1 MNNIISIIN
10 IKLMNKVKYSN
21 MSKEL
26 LLPVSLGEALD
37 KLTILDI
44 KLHNVTDDR
53 KHFIETEY
61 NLLFNKLEYYVSKY
75 NNLYQILK
83 NINMIIWDLMND
95 LRDGD
100 GNLNEK
106 EYYVKCKECI
116 DYNDIR
122 FRAKNKINF
131 VSNSLLKEKKGYII
145 SRIYIKVENIKNYI
159 KEIKCLSFIYDE
171 VIIYC
176 NEKFDFNDE
185 NIIFVNDINYN
196 NFLLLDKDLIMKL
209 NIKDNIIKIFS
220 S

>member
-1 MNNIISIIN
+1 
-10 IKLMNKVKYSN
+10 
-21 MSKEL
+21 MSEEKDL

-44 KLHNVTDDR
+44 KLHNVKDDR

-61 NLLFNKLEYYVSKY
+61 KLLFNKLESYVSKY

-95 LRDGD
+95 LRDG
-100 GNLNEK
+100 NLNEK
-106 EYYVKCKECI
+106 EYYIKCKECI

-131 VSNSLLKEKKGYII
+131 VSNSLLKEKKGYNI
-145 SRIYIKVENIKNYI
+145 SRIYINTENIYNYV

-176 NEKFDFNDE
+176 NEIVNIDFNDE
-185 NIIFVNDINYN
+185 TIIFVNDINFNYSEN
-196 NFLLLDKDLIMKL
+196 TVKFVLLDNELIMKL